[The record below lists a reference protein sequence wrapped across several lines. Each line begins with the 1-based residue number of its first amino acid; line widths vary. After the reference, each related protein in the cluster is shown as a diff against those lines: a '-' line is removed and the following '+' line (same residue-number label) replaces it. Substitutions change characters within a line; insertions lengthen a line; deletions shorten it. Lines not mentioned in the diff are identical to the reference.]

1 MKYGANQD
9 MINIK
14 HKIVVLKMYNIVYT
28 NIKGFGCVGQTRRP
42 TGHCSLVCTGTWTDY
57 NVIYQYNIDIVVD

>member
-1 MKYGANQD
+1 LEKYISKYGANQD

-14 HKIVVLKMYNIVYT
+14 HKLVVLKMYNIVYT

-42 TGHCSLVCTGTWTDY
+42 TGHCSLVCTGT
-57 NVIYQYNIDIVVD
+57 